1 MLTKTNINE
10 KSIAGKKVC
19 PFCGESI
26 QAAAIKC
33 RFCSEWLESPVRNAP
48 HSYSENVAGI
58 KPKDSIA
65 QAATAD
71 GNDEDLFEGRSSYA
85 AMLGSFVLSALLTIT
100 AITIAAWPMKS
111 ADSETQSIKTVIGI
125 TMLLLT
131 AFWILCKMAIL
142 KSTFYRLTPDRLEYH
157 RGILGRKVDNI
168 DLFRIVD
175 YKMERSILDRILGI
189 GTIKLF
195 SSDKTDPEFLIYKV
209 KKPQNVFDILGK
221 STFAADRK
229 ANIIH
234 VE

>member
-1 MLTKTNINE
+1 MLTKINIDE
-10 KSIAGKKVC
+10 KPVAGKKVC

-33 RFCSEWLESPVRNAP
+33 RFCGEWLESPVRNAP
-48 HSYSENVAGI
+48 CPNTENRVGI
-58 KPKDSIA
+58 KLQESGA
-65 QAATAD
+65 QAAPAD
-71 GNDEDLFEGRSSYA
+71 DTDEDLFEGRSSYA
-85 AMLGSFVLSALLTIT
+85 ALCGSFVLAALLVIA
-100 AITIAAWPMKS
+100 AITIAAWPMKQ
-111 ADSETQSIKTVIGI
+111 ADSETQSAKTIIGI

-131 AFWILCKMAIL
+131 AFWILSKMAIL

-157 RGILGRKVDNI
+157 RGLLGRKIDNI

-209 KKPQNVFDILGK
+209 KTPQRIFAILSK

-229 ANIIH
+229 ANIVH